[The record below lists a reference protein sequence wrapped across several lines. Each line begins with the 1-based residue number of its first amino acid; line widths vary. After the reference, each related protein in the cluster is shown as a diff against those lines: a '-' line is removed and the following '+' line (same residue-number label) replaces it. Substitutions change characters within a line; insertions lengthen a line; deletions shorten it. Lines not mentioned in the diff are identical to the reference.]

1 MPGVS
6 WWGNLDGDAQLWILE
21 HLGEVLPEDIAA
33 QVCAAGG
40 RLRRTTFL
48 SSERIAYELRR
59 RDAVEVLQ
67 GSRTAA

>member
-1 MPGVS
+1 MSRVN
-6 WWGNLDGDAQLWILE
+6 WWGNLDRDAQLWILD
-21 HLGEVLPEDIAA
+21 HLGEVLPEDVAA

-59 RDAVEVLQ
+59 RDAVGILQ
-67 GSRTAA
+67 VSRAAA